1 MATNKN
7 ITMKQFN
14 GADYDTLYPKTKVE
28 QVEGAYSQ
36 QQILAD
42 STKALYDLGSN
53 AVPDDVFSYLSK
65 SYVRKNLVQYT
76 AETNDDIVFD
86 LKNVDW
92 SKRIFIEIVP
102 TMGEKNIDTHR
113 YFVNAKTDSFD
124 SVTLQQYAYFT
135 STTWTNG
142 GMYIDEQLNV
152 LGKDSPIILELKA
165 SNVKNTGIGYFLLT
179 YSSPNNKIVC
189 FYAQSNNNLMTKL
202 VFSKYGTE
210 YIIGDRFTLFELG

>member
-14 GADYDTLYPKTKVE
+14 GVDYDTLYPKTKVE

-42 STKALYDLGSN
+42 STKALYGLGSN
-53 AVPDDVFSYLSK
+53 AVPDDIFSYLSK

-76 AETNDDIVFD
+76 AENNDDIVFD

-92 SKRIFIEIVP
+92 SKRVFIEIVP
-102 TMGEKNIDTHR
+102 TMDGKTNNSHR
-113 YFVNAKTDSFD
+113 YAVNVKTNNFN
-124 SVTLQQYAYFT
+124 SVDVQQYAYFT
-135 STTWTNG
+135 SNAWTKG
-142 GMYIDEQLNV
+142 QMYIDEEPNV

-165 SNVKNTGIGYFLLT
+165 SGVKNTGIGKFLLT
-179 YSSPNNKIVC
+179 YSAPTNTVVC
-189 FYAQSNNNLMTKL
+189 FYAQSNNSLMTKL
-202 VFSKYGTE
+202 VFSKYGTN
-210 YIIGDRFTLFELG
+210 YIVGDRFTLFELG